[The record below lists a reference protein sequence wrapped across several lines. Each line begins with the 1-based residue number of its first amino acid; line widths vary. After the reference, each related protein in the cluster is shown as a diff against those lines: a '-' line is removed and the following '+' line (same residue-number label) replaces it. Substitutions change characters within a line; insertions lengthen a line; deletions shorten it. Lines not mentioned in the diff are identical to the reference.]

1 MKRIRSRPGFTV
13 LEVMVAAGIFML
25 IFAGGYTLLDTSM
38 KSFRRT
44 RAQTNSDVDAAVL
57 SMQRMV
63 DEIREAKTVTVLNP
77 GLPANQPSGT
87 RMQLIYPLLGADGH
101 YDRMTADPASLV
113 EYYQSD
119 STGAYGQAGTWL
131 WRKTF
136 GGTPTCVCRNIES
149 LTFTSDPA
157 PSRSVRITIRSTHA
171 LFAPDAGS
179 VTTDNTHPENYA
191 HTDLVQRVVY
201 LRNF

>member
-13 LEVMVAAGIFML
+13 LEVMVAAGIFMM

-63 DEIREAKTVTVLNP
+63 DEVREAKTVTVLN
-77 GLPANQPSGT
+77 SGT

-131 WRKTF
+131 WRKVF
-136 GGTPTCVCRNIES
+136 GGTPACVCRNIEA
-149 LTFTSDPA
+149 LTFTSDTP
-157 PSRSVRITIRSTHA
+157 RSVRITVRSTHA

-191 HTDLVQRVVY
+191 HTDLVQRVVF

>member
-1 MKRIRSRPGFTV
+1 MKHIRSRPGFTV
-13 LEVMVAAGIFML
+13 LEVMVAAGIFMM

-44 RAQTNSDVDAAVL
+44 RAQTNSDVDAAVH

-63 DEIREAKTVTVLNP
+63 DEIREAKTVTVLN
-77 GLPANQPSGT
+77 SGT
-87 RMQLIYPLLGADGH
+87 RMQLIYPLLGAGGQ
-101 YDRMTADPASLV
+101 YDRMVPDPASLV

-131 WRKTF
+131 WRKVF
-136 GGTPTCVCRNIES
+136 GGTPSCVCRNIEA
-149 LTFTSDPA
+149 LTFTSDTP
-157 PSRSVRITIRSTHA
+157 RSVRITVRSTHA

-191 HTDLVQRVVY
+191 HTDLVQRVVF

>member
-13 LEVMVAAGIFML
+13 LEVMVAAGIFMM
-25 IFAGGYTLLDTSM
+25 IFAGGYTLLDTSL

-63 DEIREAKTVTVLNP
+63 DEVREAKTVTVLNP
-77 GLPANQPSGT
+77 GPTSGS

-101 YDRMTADPASLV
+101 YDRMIADPASLV

-119 STGAYGQAGTWL
+119 STGAYGQTGTWL
-131 WRKTF
+131 WRKVL
-136 GGTPTCVCRNIES
+136 GGTPACVCRNIES
-149 LTFTSDPA
+149 LVFTSDSPHT
-157 PSRSVRITIRSTHA
+157 VRITVRATHA

-179 VTTDNTHPENYA
+179 VTTDGTHPENYT
-191 HTDLVQRVVY
+191 HTDLVQRVVF
-201 LRNF
+201 LRNY